1 MTLAEIA
8 RLAGVSRT
16 TASYVVNGQARA
28 RRISPQTVERVMA
41 VVQRH
46 HYRIDAQAAA
56 LRRGESRTLG
66 FMLPDLEN
74 ASYARLAKLLE
85 RGARERDYQLFIV
98 CSDDVPDTEREL
110 ARMLKARRVDALI
123 TASCLAPEDPFY
135 RELGLDG
142 FPVIGV
148 DRALDTHHFASVVS
162 NNEDAA
168 RQLTAAVLEHSPQ
181 RLLWLD
187 ALPDMA
193 ISQERAQGMQA
204 ALKDYRDQAGSLPIE
219 ETTLHAARY
228 ERDAGATALKA
239 YLEHSPMPEAI
250 VTASYT
256 LMDGV
261 LDVLFSDGTPTNPPK
276 AMASFGDDRLLD
288 FLPLPIHSLPQ
299 CHQRIADTTL
309 ALALQAIK
317 GKTIP
322 GVTLVERE
330 LRRRLAGTQHGR
342 QR

>member
-16 TASYVVNGQARA
+16 TASYVVNGQAQA

-98 CSDDVPDTEREL
+98 CSDDIPDTEREL

-123 TASCLAPEDPFY
+123 TASCLAPDDPFY
-135 RELGLDG
+135 RELTLDG

-148 DRALDTHHFASVVS
+148 DRALDTRHFASVVS
-162 NNEDAA
+162 NNADAA
-168 RQLTAAVLEHSPQ
+168 SQLTRAVLEHSP
-181 RLLWLD
+181 RDLLWLD
-187 ALPDMA
+187 ALPELE
-193 ISQERAQGMQA
+193 ISRERAQGMRS
-204 ALKDYRDQAGSLPIE
+204 ALETHQSQTPLEA
-219 ETTLHAARY
+219 TTLHAARY
-228 ERDAGATALKA
+228 ERAAGAEALRG
-239 YLEHSPMPEAI
+239 YLAHSPMPEAI

-261 LDVLFSDGTPTNPPK
+261 LDVLFSKGPPVNAPR

-309 ALALQAIK
+309 TLALAAIQSDI
-317 GKTIP
+317 TP
-322 GVTLVERE
+322 GLTLVERE
-330 LRRRLAGTQHGR
+330 LRRR
-342 QR
+342 

>member
-16 TASYVVNGQARA
+16 TASYVVNGQAQA

-56 LRRGESRTLG
+56 LRRGASRTLG

-98 CSDDVPDTEREL
+98 CSDDMPDTEREL

-123 TASCLAPEDPFY
+123 TASCLAPDDPFY

-148 DRALDTHHFASVVS
+148 DRALDTRHFASVVS

-168 RQLTAAVLEHSPQ
+168 RQLTAAVLEHPPE
-181 RLLWLD
+181 LLWWLD
-187 ALPDMA
+187 ELPDRD
-193 ISQERAQGMQA
+193 ISTEGARVMQA
-204 ALKDYRDQAGSLPIE
+204 AHNTYREAEGAEIT

-228 ERDAGATALKA
+228 ERDAGAKALEA

-256 LMDGV
+256 LMDGA
-261 LDVLFSDGTPTNPPK
+261 LDVLFSHGTPANPPK

-309 ALALQAIK
+309 TLALQAIK
-317 GKTIP
+317 GKTTP

-330 LRRRLAGTQHGR
+330 LRRRQAVT
-342 QR
+342 

>member
-16 TASYVVNGQARA
+16 TASYVVNGQAQA

-98 CSDDVPDTEREL
+98 CSDDEPETEREL

-123 TASCLAPEDPFY
+123 TASCLSPDDPFY
-135 RELGLDG
+135 RELALDG

-148 DRALDTHHFASVVS
+148 DRALDTRHFASVVS

-168 RQLTAAVLEHSPQ
+168 RQLTEAVLEHAPQ

-187 ALPDMA
+187 ALPEID
-193 ISQERAQGMQA
+193 ITRARASGMQA
-204 ALKDYRDQAGSLPIE
+204 ALTHYQQRTGSSELE
-219 ETTLHAARY
+219 ATALHAERY
-228 ERDAGATALKA
+228 EREAGAAALSEH
-239 YLEHSPMPEAI
+239 LRHSPLPDAI

-261 LDVLFSDGTPTNPPK
+261 LDVLFAEGPPANPPK

-299 CHQRIADTTL
+299 RHQQIADATLTL
-309 ALALQAIK
+309 ALQGIQ
-317 GKTIP
+317 GQTTP

-330 LRRRLAGTQHGR
+330 LRRRQH
-342 QR
+342 